1 MSLVIHLDRDI
12 LVLILKPFCDKKN
25 FEIFVI
31 KLCVWVNG
39 NSRKKEKGACD
50 VNATI
55 QRKKVWTYF

>member
-12 LVLILKPFCDKKN
+12 LYLILKPFCDKKN
-25 FEIFVI
+25 FEIFVR

-39 NSRKKEKGACD
+39 DSRKKEKGACD

-55 QRKKVWTYF
+55 